1 MKDIEQPTEPTLP
14 ASLPAEGMNPRERRV
29 PRKLYGFRV
38 RSSLRAGAGKGD
50 VC

>member
-1 MKDIEQPTEPTLP
+1 MSDIQQPTESTLP
-14 ASLPAEGMNPRERRV
+14 LTVSLETPRPSERRA
-29 PRKLYGFRV
+29 RKLYGFRV